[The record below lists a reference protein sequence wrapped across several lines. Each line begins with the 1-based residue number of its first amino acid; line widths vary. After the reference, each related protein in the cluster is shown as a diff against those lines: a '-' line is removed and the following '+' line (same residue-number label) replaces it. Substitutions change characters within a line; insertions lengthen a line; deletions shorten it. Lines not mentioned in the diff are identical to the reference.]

1 MLRGRLLCK
10 DYKVLGTQYLI
21 DKNSKVSTPAAVGA
35 KNFRVFTFSPI
46 GPRSSTVFWTNT
58 TYCAFVTNVQSVL
71 PKDFFLLF
79 LVMFM
84 CNLAWQPVNK
94 TFINHYHIG
103 VGQQDY
109 FWIFTSRHLYQSSIL
124 NPDSR
129 YVSELCSSQ
138 PGVVRGPWRKF
149 QEADETS
156 LRPPF
161 CQCTCP
167 PVIVV
172 RLTKVIMIL
181 MILVSCCDL
190 LKCTVGLAVPL
201 EAANSQTQLPTCG
214 RLCISV
220 IIVIAITIIIII
232 NNH

>member
-21 DKNSKVSTPAAVGA
+21 DKNSKVSTPAAVRA

-94 TFINHYHIG
+94 TFIKHYHIDA
-103 VGQQDY
+103 VLSWPKRLFLNIYIASFVPIVHSQ
-109 FWIFTSRHLYQSSIL
+109 SRFQICIRVVLKSTWSCPRTVKKVSRSWWNFSSSAFL
-124 NPDSR
+124 PMYLSTCD
-129 YVSELCSSQ
+129 
-138 PGVVRGPWRKF
+138 RG
-149 QEADETS
+149 EVNEGDH
-156 LRPPF
+156 
-161 CQCTCP
+161 
-167 PVIVV
+167 
-172 RLTKVIMIL
+172 
-181 MILVSCCDL
+181 DL
-190 LKCTVGLAVPL
+190 DDFG
-201 EAANSQTQLPTCG
+201 
-214 RLCISV
+214 
-220 IIVIAITIIIII
+220 
-232 NNH
+232 